1 MSLLQRKRERDQ
13 KAAEEAARLAEEKR
27 LQELS
32 IHPFIKSGCSRDVR
46 DAYFQGL
53 VFAAVADDDKIDKD
67 ERAML
72 ADVGSSLGIQVE
84 EIDEAIASV
93 SALSDDNKL
102 ALVEECVNAIK
113 GDENGVKL
121 FCAQFVQVWMSHDH
135 AEDELAEYLRQFAEW
150 GGVDLPEATL
160 NCLRKAIGENEETEE
175 ALYELSEW
183 MGEES
188 LKYFAVKRYGDVSQM
203 LARIRKQKS
212 LIISP
217 VGVTN
222 AIILPGGAR
231 MEMIYVAPGA
241 FSMGSPDYE
250 DGRLD
255 DETKHR
261 VTLTKGFWLGKYE
274 VTQRQWESVM
284 GDNPSEFKGDY
295 RPVEHVSWND
305 CQEFIRR
312 VSGAAKEQLGGEARL
327 PTEAEWEYAC
337 RAGTT
342 TAYSWG
348 DALNGDRANCNG
360 GHPCGTTVKGRY
372 RGETVDVG
380 SYSPNNWGFYDM
392 HGNVYEW
399 CQDWYRDYNVGDVI
413 DPQVPV
419 PDSWE
424 WHILRGGCWD
434 SYAAECRSAYRRWTY
449 PDNRGEVL
457 GFRLCCSAG
466 V

>member
-32 IHPFIKSGCSRDVR
+32 IHPFVKRGCSRDVR

-183 MGEES
+183 MEEES

-203 LARIRKQKS
+203 LARIRKQKAEAEAKAHRS
-212 LIISP
+212 KRVNATMEKLDAAMNNVVKEFGSMASVSDCVLKRISDF
-217 VGVTN
+217 VKGIDGNFIDWTLCVN
-222 AIILPGGAR
+222 AILDIPIPDIPSRPSLF
-231 MEMIYVAPGA
+231 EDVFNSMIEINIESKRSRKTICREKVW
-241 FSMGSPDYE
+241 
-250 DGRLD
+250 RL
-255 DETKHR
+255 
-261 VTLTKGFWLGKYE
+261 VTLLMVEYKPEDSAMSDRLNLLLSSQSIQQQSWGKRFY
-274 VTQRQWESVM
+274 
-284 GDNPSEFKGDY
+284 
-295 RPVEHVSWND
+295 
-305 CQEFIRR
+305 EFIETYLNDR
-312 VSGAAKEQLGGEARL
+312 VSL
-327 PTEAEWEYAC
+327 
-337 RAGTT
+337 
-342 TAYSWG
+342 
-348 DALNGDRANCNG
+348 
-360 GHPCGTTVKGRY
+360 
-372 RGETVDVG
+372 VDK
-380 SYSPNNWGFYDM
+380 D
-392 HGNVYEW
+392 
-399 CQDWYRDYNVGDVI
+399 D
-413 DPQVPV
+413 
-419 PDSWE
+419 
-424 WHILRGGCWD
+424 
-434 SYAAECRSAYRRWTY
+434 
-449 PDNRGEVL
+449 
-457 GFRLCCSAG
+457 
-466 V
+466 

>member
-135 AEDELAEYLRQFAEW
+135 DEDELAEYLRQFAEW

-183 MGEES
+183 MGAES

-203 LARIRKQKS
+203 LARIRKQKAEAEAKAHRS
-212 LIISP
+212 KRVNATMEKLDVAMNNVVKEFGGMASVSDCVLKRISDF
-217 VGVTN
+217 VKGIDGNFIDWTLCVN
-222 AIILPGGAR
+222 AILDIPIPDIPSRLSLWEGVLNS
-231 MEMIYVAPGA
+231 EMQRKIWRKTTICREKVW
-241 FSMGSPDYE
+241 
-250 DGRLD
+250 RL
-255 DETKHR
+255 
-261 VTLTKGFWLGKYE
+261 VTLLMVEYKPEDSAMSDRLNLLLSSIQQQSWGKRFY
-274 VTQRQWESVM
+274 
-284 GDNPSEFKGDY
+284 
-295 RPVEHVSWND
+295 
-305 CQEFIRR
+305 EFIETYLNDR
-312 VSGAAKEQLGGEARL
+312 VSL
-327 PTEAEWEYAC
+327 
-337 RAGTT
+337 
-342 TAYSWG
+342 
-348 DALNGDRANCNG
+348 
-360 GHPCGTTVKGRY
+360 
-372 RGETVDVG
+372 VDK
-380 SYSPNNWGFYDM
+380 D
-392 HGNVYEW
+392 
-399 CQDWYRDYNVGDVI
+399 D
-413 DPQVPV
+413 
-419 PDSWE
+419 
-424 WHILRGGCWD
+424 
-434 SYAAECRSAYRRWTY
+434 
-449 PDNRGEVL
+449 
-457 GFRLCCSAG
+457 
-466 V
+466 

>member
-135 AEDELAEYLRQFAEW
+135 DEDELAEYLRQFAEW

-203 LARIRKQKS
+203 LARIRKQKAEAEAKAHRSKRVNATMEKLDVAMNNVVKEFGSRESVSDCVLKRISDFVKGIDGNFIDWTFCVNAILDIPIPDIPDIPVIPDIPWLFSGSRLTKS
-212 LIISP
+212 LIEKELESEIRRESICREK
-217 VGVTN
+217 VW
-222 AIILPGGAR
+222 
-231 MEMIYVAPGA
+231 
-241 FSMGSPDYE
+241 
-250 DGRLD
+250 RL
-255 DETKHR
+255 
-261 VTLTKGFWLGKYE
+261 VTLLMVEYKPEDSAMSDRLNLLLSSQSIQQQSWGKRFY
-274 VTQRQWESVM
+274 
-284 GDNPSEFKGDY
+284 
-295 RPVEHVSWND
+295 
-305 CQEFIRR
+305 EFIETYLNDR
-312 VSGAAKEQLGGEARL
+312 VSL
-327 PTEAEWEYAC
+327 
-337 RAGTT
+337 
-342 TAYSWG
+342 
-348 DALNGDRANCNG
+348 
-360 GHPCGTTVKGRY
+360 
-372 RGETVDVG
+372 VDK
-380 SYSPNNWGFYDM
+380 D
-392 HGNVYEW
+392 
-399 CQDWYRDYNVGDVI
+399 D
-413 DPQVPV
+413 
-419 PDSWE
+419 
-424 WHILRGGCWD
+424 
-434 SYAAECRSAYRRWTY
+434 
-449 PDNRGEVL
+449 
-457 GFRLCCSAG
+457 
-466 V
+466 

>member
-32 IHPFIKSGCSRDVR
+32 IHPFINSGCSRDVR

-160 NCLRKAIGENEETEE
+160 NCLRKAIGGDEETEE

-203 LARIRKQKS
+203 LARIRKQKAEAEAKAHRS
-212 LIISP
+212 KRVNATMEKLDVAMNDVVKEFGSRKSVSDCVLKRISDF
-217 VGVTN
+217 VKEIDGNFIDWTFCVN
-222 AIILPGGAR
+222 AILDIPICR
-231 MEMIYVAPGA
+231 EKVW
-241 FSMGSPDYE
+241 
-250 DGRLD
+250 RL
-255 DETKHR
+255 
-261 VTLTKGFWLGKYE
+261 VTLLMVEYKPEDSAMSDRLNLLLSSI
-274 VTQRQWESVM
+274 QRQ
-284 GDNPSEFKGDY
+284 
-295 RPVEHVSWND
+295 SWGKRFY
-305 CQEFIRR
+305 EFIETYLNDR
-312 VSGAAKEQLGGEARL
+312 VSL
-327 PTEAEWEYAC
+327 
-337 RAGTT
+337 
-342 TAYSWG
+342 
-348 DALNGDRANCNG
+348 
-360 GHPCGTTVKGRY
+360 
-372 RGETVDVG
+372 VDK
-380 SYSPNNWGFYDM
+380 D
-392 HGNVYEW
+392 
-399 CQDWYRDYNVGDVI
+399 D
-413 DPQVPV
+413 
-419 PDSWE
+419 
-424 WHILRGGCWD
+424 
-434 SYAAECRSAYRRWTY
+434 
-449 PDNRGEVL
+449 
-457 GFRLCCSAG
+457 
-466 V
+466 